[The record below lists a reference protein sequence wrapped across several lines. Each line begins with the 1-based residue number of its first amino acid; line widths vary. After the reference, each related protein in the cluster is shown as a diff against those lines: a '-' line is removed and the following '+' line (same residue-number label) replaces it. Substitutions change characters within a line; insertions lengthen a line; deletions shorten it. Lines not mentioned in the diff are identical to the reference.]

1 MKIGWLTFAAAAAEK
16 TENFY
21 NNGLEEISSDFTTI
35 INNSDIKDAT
45 AARYVEKIEKLVERI
60 QAKHDKLNELDGIS
74 FPALDGDLEIDAGS
88 DIDVSK
94 TCQAIN
100 LIKND
105 LKNWAKFFA
114 EAAVRE
120 CDGDKCFKPA
130 EGPLKSFETHQNWHK
145 NNSKWVGQFNGKIDS
160 LIKKTRMA
168 LGCGKFL
175 DQIRILHKY
184 IIAYH
189 TIHMILKYRI
199 CYFICTI
206 QYGIY
211 CMVLT

>member
-1 MKIGWLTFAAAAAEK
+1 MRIGLLSFAAAAADK

-21 NNGLEEISSDFTTI
+21 INGLEQISSDFTTI
-35 INNSDIKDAT
+35 INNSDIKEAT
-45 AARYVEKIEKLVERI
+45 ATRYVGKIEKLVERI

-74 FPALDGDLEIDAGS
+74 FPALDGDLEIDEIS

-100 LIKND
+100 LMKND

-120 CDGDKCFKPA
+120 CDGDKCFKPT
-130 EGPLKSFETHQNWHK
+130 EGPLKSFDTHQNWHK
-145 NNSKWVGQFNGKIDS
+145 KNSKWVEQFNGKVDS

-168 LGCGKFL
+168 LVCGKS
-175 DQIRILHKY
+175 
-184 IIAYH
+184 
-189 TIHMILKYRI
+189 
-199 CYFICTI
+199 
-206 QYGIY
+206 
-211 CMVLT
+211 

>member
-1 MKIGWLTFAAAAAEK
+1 MKIGWLTFAAAAADK

-21 NNGLEEISSDFTTI
+21 KNGLEQILSDYTTI
-35 INNSDIKDAT
+35 INNSDIRDAT
-45 AARYVEKIEKLVERI
+45 KTRYVEKIEKLVERI

-105 LKNWAKFFA
+105 LKNWAKFFG

-120 CDGDKCFKPA
+120 CDDDKCFKPT
-130 EGPLKSFETHQNWHK
+130 EGPLKSFDTHQNWHK
-145 NNSKWVGQFNGKIDS
+145 KNSKWVEQFNGKVDS

-168 LGCGKFL
+168 LVCGKFL
-175 DQIRILHKY
+175 DQIRILHE
-184 IIAYH
+184 
-189 TIHMILKYRI
+189 
-199 CYFICTI
+199 
-206 QYGIY
+206 
-211 CMVLT
+211 

>member
-1 MKIGWLTFAAAAAEK
+1 MKIGWLTFAAAAADK

-21 NNGLEEISSDFTTI
+21 INGLEQISSDFTTI
-35 INNSDIKDAT
+35 INNSDIKEAT
-45 AARYVEKIEKLVERI
+45 ATRYVGKIEKLVERI
-60 QAKHDKLNELDGIS
+60 QAKHDKLNESDDIS

-120 CDGDKCFKPA
+120 CDGDKCFKPT
-130 EGPLKSFETHQNWHK
+130 EGPLKSFDTHQNWHK
-145 NNSKWVGQFNGKIDS
+145 KNSKWVEQFNGKVDS

-168 LGCGKFL
+168 LVCGKFL
-175 DQIRILHKY
+175 DQIRILHEQIKSNKLY
-184 IIAYH
+184 DIILL
-189 TIHMILKYRI
+189 I
-199 CYFICTI
+199 
-206 QYGIY
+206 
-211 CMVLT
+211 